1 MAATT
6 SYRYLYR
13 IEELTP
19 TLKGWC
25 DMFYINIG
33 VSFTIVRTGSQQLV
47 NKLIECL
54 VEHGTIE
61 VTTSDL
67 TFH

>member
-19 TLKGWC
+19 TLKGRC

-33 VSFTIVRTGSQQLV
+33 VSFTIVRLQVLNNYV
-47 NKLIECL
+47 NNLIEFL
-54 VEHGTIE
+54 AEHEIIE
-61 VTTSDL
+61 IL
-67 TFH
+67 PQIC

>member
-13 IEELTP
+13 IEELIP
-19 TLKGWC
+19 TLKGMC

-47 NKLIECL
+47 
-54 VEHGTIE
+54 
-61 VTTSDL
+61 
-67 TFH
+67 